1 MAKLKI
7 LTVPNPLLRQKS
19 KPVGKTD
26 SQIRQLAD
34 QMREFIKKGES
45 GGRLGVGLSAPQIGV
60 LLRIIIVWSAGSRK
74 FLTMINPEIVWAS
87 KRTHLGVSGRNNP
100 FEGCLSVP
108 GIWGKVRRFSVIK
121 IRYQTPAGQIV
132 IRKFRGL
139 TGVVVQ
145 HETDHLDGILFIDRV
160 LGQKGKL
167 YRYDKT
173 KNRFLWVG

>member
-1 MAKLKI
+1 MKFKI
-7 LTVPNPLLRQKS
+7 LTVPNPFLRQKS
-19 KPVGKTD
+19 KPVAKID
-26 SQIRQLAD
+26 NRIRQLVA
-34 QMREFIKKGES
+34 QMREFIRKGES
-45 GGRLGVGLSAPQIGV
+45 NRKKGVGLSAPQIGQ
-60 LLRIIIVWSAGSRK
+60 LLRIIMVWSAGSQK
-74 FLTMINPEIVWAS
+74 FLAMVNPEIIWRS
-87 KRTHLGVSGRNNP
+87 KRTRLGL
-100 FEGCLSVP
+100 EGCLSVP